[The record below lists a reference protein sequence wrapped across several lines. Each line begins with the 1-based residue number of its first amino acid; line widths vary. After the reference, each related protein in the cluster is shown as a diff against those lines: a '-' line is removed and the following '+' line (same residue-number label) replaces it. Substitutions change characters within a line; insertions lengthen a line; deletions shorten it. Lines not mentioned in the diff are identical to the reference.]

1 MPRAVTE
8 HAARKVM
15 LDAGFEPST
24 PYPGGTKPWPGVC
37 LKCGQPGTPRYI
49 EVRSH
54 NASPCQYCSGS
65 KVDEAVRIG
74 RFMALD
80 FSPSTPYPGNGTP
93 WPGVC
98 LKCGQPGKPRHSK
111 VFKYETVN
119 GQRRLTVV
127 VRPCRHCSQID
138 TDDAVAVGMMMARD
152 FLPSIPYPGSK
163 KPWPGVCLK
172 CGQPGSPNLKEV
184 RHAGYSPCAYCRRV
198 GSKKL
203 DSAIVIGKFLA
214 VGLEPLEAYPGSAAK
229 WKCRCLNCG
238 KHTYPRAANVIH
250 KNSGCKHCRSVL
262 FSETQPH
269 QVRVRER
276 AEKRT
281 REALNELKMAGFTPI
296 GKYRGV
302 KSPVLCLCGHCG
314 REHSVRLEGLR
325 SGNHACPR
333 RKGERISEG
342 KVAKSL
348 KRVKAFAEANG
359 YQFLD
364 HELREEGGEGRGGNR
379 LWLRVKC
386 EEEHSYWIRSNHFQ
400 RGVGCA
406 YCQELFGVGF
416 HYDKPAH
423 LYAVRGEDFL
433 KVGISNDS
441 NLENRLTEHKSNGLG
456 TVLKLHRFEIGRD
469 AFNAERKWLE
479 FLEEIDQALRP
490 TKTEFGVGYTEAV
503 RVHQEALDWVM
514 EYFEEI
520 QGAEYLKAS

>member
-8 HAARKVM
+8 DAARKVM

-24 PYPGGTKPWPGVC
+24 PYPGSKEPWPGVC
-37 LKCGQPGTPRYI
+37 VKCGQPGTPRYI

-54 NASPCQYCSGS
+54 NASPCRYCSGS

-80 FSPSTPYPGNGTP
+80 FAPSTPYPGNGTP

-98 LKCGQPGKPRHSK
+98 LKCGQPGKPRQSK
-111 VFKYETVN
+111 VFKYETAN
-119 GQRRLTVV
+119 GQRRLAVAG
-127 VRPCRHCSQID
+127 RPCRHCSQID
-138 TDDAVAVGMMMARD
+138 TDDAVAVGMMLARD
-152 FLPSIPYPGSK
+152 FLPSVPYPGSK

-172 CGQPGSPNLKEV
+172 CGQPGSPNLKAV
-184 RHAGYSPCAYCRRV
+184 RYRRYAPCTYCIRV
-198 GSKKL
+198 GHKRL
-203 DSAIVIGKFLA
+203 DTAVVIGKFLA
-214 VGLEPLEAYPGSAAK
+214 VGLEPLEPYPGAMSK

-238 KHTYPRAANVIH
+238 EETYSRAANVIH
-250 KNSGCKHCRSVL
+250 QNAGCFHCRSQV
-262 FSETQPH
+262 FSNPRFKERAQERERVAFQELRDAGYEPLSEYRGTRVPLLCKCSLCGEEH
-269 QVRVRER
+269 NVRVEEIRLGGQGCL
-276 AEKRT
+276 RT
-281 REALNELKMAGFTPI
+281 R
-296 GKYRGV
+296 GV
-302 KSPVLCLCGHCG
+302 RVS
-314 REHSVRLEGLR
+314 
-325 SGNHACPR
+325 NT
-333 RKGERISEG
+333 
-342 KVAKSL
+342 KVEKSL
-348 KRVKAFAEANG
+348 KRAKAFALANG

-364 HELREEGGEGRGGNR
+364 HELRKEGGEGRGGNR

-386 EEEHSYWIRSNHFQ
+386 EEEHSYWIRANHFH

-490 TKTEFGVGYTEAV
+490 TKTDFGVGYTEAV
-503 RVHQEALDWVM
+503 RVHEEAIEWVS
-514 EYFEEI
+514 EFFSSL
-520 QGAEYLKAS
+520 ATKKLPKAA